1 MTNHEML
8 AIVQKQ
14 LSINLNCTVDDIN
27 GETDRFVFVEA
38 KENPGRMPYPRGK
51 QHFDIMTMGKSI
63 IVSATPARL
72 KYAKEQL
79 AGKSRDEA
87 FSMPFLCSH
96 SMWYLPDLDNLK
108 QIPAPKGFLYETV
121 EKSEIPKLYE
131 FEGFGYALQYST
143 KQPIQDALVIVAK
156 QGNTIVAM
164 AGASE
169 LCSTIWGIGVDVLP
183 EYRNNGL
190 ALYLVNV
197 LTMDILKRNIVP
209 CYGVSLSNIASQRVA
224 HKAGFMPAWTIGYRV
239 RFEGELS
246 NSKS

>member
-8 AIVQKQ
+8 TIVQNQ
-14 LSINLNCTVDDIN
+14 LSINLNCTVADIN
-27 GETDRFVFVEA
+27 GEKDSFVFVEA

-79 AGKSRDEA
+79 IGKSRDEA
-87 FSMPFLCSH
+87 FSIPFLCSH

-108 QIPAPKGFLYETV
+108 HISAPNGFLYETV
-121 EKSEIPKLYE
+121 ERNEIPKLYD
-131 FEGFGYALQYST
+131 FEGFSYAIQYNMN
-143 KQPIQDALVIVAK
+143 QPIQDTFVILAK
-156 QGNTIVAM
+156 QENAIVAM

-169 LCSTIWGIGVDVLP
+169 LCSKMWGIGVDVLP

-190 ALYLVNV
+190 AVYLVNA
-197 LTMDILKRNIVP
+197 LTIEILKRNIVP
-209 CYGVSLSNIASQRVA
+209 CYGVSLSNIASQKVA
-224 HKAGFMPAWTIGYRV
+224 YRAGFMPAWTIGYRV
-239 RFEGELS
+239 RFEGELR
-246 NSKS
+246 NS

>member
-8 AIVQKQ
+8 NIVQNQ
-14 LSINLNCTVDDIN
+14 LSTNLNCTVADIN

-38 KENPGRMPYPRGK
+38 KENPGRMLYPRGK

-79 AGKSRDEA
+79 IGKSRDEA

-108 QIPAPKGFLYETV
+108 QIPAPNSFVYETV
-121 EKSEIPKLYE
+121 EKNEIPKLYD
-131 FEGFGYALQYST
+131 FEGFGFAIQYNT
-143 KQPIQDALVIVAK
+143 NQPIQDVLVMLAK

-169 LCSTIWGIGVDVLP
+169 LCSTMWGIGVDVLHD
-183 EYRNNGL
+183 YRNNRL
-190 ALYLVNV
+190 AVYLVNA
-197 LTMDILKRNIVP
+197 LTIEILKRNIVP
-209 CYGVSLSNIASQRVA
+209 CYGASLSNIASQKVA
-224 HKAGFMPAWTIGYRV
+224 YRAGFMPAWTIGYRV

-246 NSKS
+246 NS

>member
-8 AIVQKQ
+8 TIVQNQ
-14 LSINLNCTVDDIN
+14 LAINLNCTVADIN
-27 GETDRFVFVEA
+27 GEKDRFVFVEA

-79 AGKSRDEA
+79 IGKSCQEA

-96 SMWYLPDLDNLK
+96 STWYLPDLDNLK
-108 QIPAPKGFLYETV
+108 NISAPKGFLYETV
-121 EKSEIPKLYE
+121 ERNEIPKLYD
-131 FEGFGYALQYST
+131 FEGFGYALQYNMN
-143 KQPIQDALVIVAK
+143 QPIQDTLVILAK
-156 QGNTIVAM
+156 HENDIVAI

-169 LCSTIWGIGVDVLP
+169 VCSTMWGIGVDVLP

-190 ALYLVNV
+190 AIYLVNA
-197 LTMDILKRNIVP
+197 LTTEILKRNIVP
-209 CYGVSLSNIASQRVA
+209 IYGTSSSNIASQKVA
-224 HKAGFMPAWTIGYRV
+224 YRAGFMPAWTIGYRV

-246 NSKS
+246 NS